1 MWLDD
6 FVSVHISE
14 KKIIFNRT
22 AMDLQDVPLTK

>member
-14 KKIIFNRT
+14 KKKFNRT